1 MNANSIVN
9 SWAEVWTLF
18 EQRCAAKRIKESTMN
33 KYRLIT
39 CRFVRWAD
47 DEGIAPV
54 DLQPLDVIRYTG
66 NLKREDGKPYKQ
78 NTLRTHCRYL
88 KTLLNFAADFKV
100 IPERI
105 KIEMPQAP
113 EDEIKALNDEELE
126 SVLGYFDNQADK
138 NPRDAAIVYLLKDSG
153 IRASELLGLSWEDL
167 EWDEERHLGTVNVTK
182 QLLENR
188 ELGPTKNGKSRKAYF
203 NSGTWKHL
211 KALRRSYGVG
221 PPIAIMSRHEI
232 WKLGLIEPTCP
243 VFLGHEGDHTPL
255 GTSGLGYMLTC
266 AGEELGIPLHPHKF
280 RHTAGRLM
288 TIAGMPPVAMMQILG
303 HSSLAMVTRYSLLW
317 GEDVEDLFVDKMNG
331 NH

>member
-1 MNANSIVN
+1 M
-9 SWAEVWTLF
+9 E
-18 EQRCAAKRIKESTMN
+18 
-33 KYRLIT
+33 KYRTIT
-39 CRFVRWAD
+39 GRFVQWAD

-54 DLQPLDVIRYTG
+54 DLQPLDVVRYTG
-66 NLKREDGKPYKQ
+66 TLTRKDGAPFKT

-113 EDEIKALNDEELE
+113 DDDIKALNDEELE
-126 SVLGYFDNQADK
+126 SVLRYFDDRSER

-153 IRASELLGLSWEDL
+153 VRASELMGLTWEDI
-167 EWDEERHLGTVNVTK
+167 EWDEERHVGTVYVTK

-188 ELGPTKNGKSRKAYF
+188 ELGPTKNGKSRKAFF

-211 KALRRSYGVG
+211 SSYKKSIGGV
-221 PPIAIMSRHEI
+221 AIHGHMSEREI
-232 WKLGLIEPTCP
+232 WREGLVEPTAP
-243 VFLGHEGDHTPL
+243 VFLGHEGDRTPI
-255 GTSGLGYMLTC
+255 GTSALGYMLTT
-266 AGEELGIPLHPHKF
+266 AGDELGIPLHPHKF

-317 GEDVEDLFVDKMNG
+317 GEDVEDLYANKMNG